1 MIALLV
7 VLAVSGTAAAT
18 PGQDLD
24 KGRDAYRN
32 QDWDSA
38 FKTLNALLYPS
49 IELARQEDVWEAY
62 VLLGAAAYQLGN
74 RPRAVDEFQK
84 ALGIDAERTITTNT
98 HRAEVVQLFEDTK
111 EKFKERLILESERK
125 RQAEQKK
132 RIQDYLDTIGVY
144 ETNSF
149 GVNFIPFGVGQFQ
162 NKQPRKGYLF
172 LGGQVLTGGTS
183 LVTFIYLAG
192 KYGLSSSQVPLQDGP
207 RVRRLQ
213 QLEIGAGVGFFA
225 IYAWSVVDAM
235 INYKATRLVK
245 GDDSLIPPDLID
257 GSTPLSP
264 KPRPK
269 KTSLRGAKQR
279 SVLDQLR
286 LGPIFTPTGVGVGL
300 GWEND

>member
-1 MIALLV
+1 MRVVAAI
-7 VLAVSGTAAAT
+7 VLALVTIARTAYAT

-38 FKTLNALLYPS
+38 YKTLNSLLYPS

-62 VLLGAAAYQLGN
+62 VLLGAAAYLLGN
-74 RPRAVDEFQK
+74 RPRAIDEFQK
-84 ALGIDAERTITTNT
+84 ALRIDADRTITTNT
-98 HRAEVVQLFEDTK
+98 HKADVVQLFEDTK
-111 EKFKERLILESERK
+111 DKFKERLAIEADR
-125 RQAEQKK
+125 RRAAEEKQ

-172 LGGQVLTGGTS
+172 LGGQVITGGTS

-192 KYGLSSSQVPLQDGP
+192 KYGLSSSQVPLLDGP
-207 RVRRLQ
+207 RVRQLQ
-213 QLEIGAGVGFFA
+213 QLEIGTGIAFFA
-225 IYAWSVVDAM
+225 LYGWGVVDAM
-235 INYKATRLVK
+235 INYKSSRLVK
-245 GDDSLIPPDLID
+245 GDDSLVPPGLLDP
-257 GSTPLSP
+257 SQPVP
-264 KPRPK
+264 KKPPPK
-269 KTSLRGAKQR
+269 KTSFRDRLRI
-279 SVLDQLR
+279 
-286 LGPIFTPTGVGVGL
+286 GPMITPTGAGIGL

>member
-1 MIALLV
+1 MRVVAILLALV
-7 VLAVSGTAAAT
+7 VVTSTASAT
-18 PGQDLD
+18 PGQDLNR
-24 KGRDAYRN
+24 GRDAYRN

-38 FKTLNALLYPS
+38 YKTLNSLLYPN

-62 VLLGAAAYQLGN
+62 VLLGASAYLLGN

-84 ALGIDAERTITTNT
+84 ALRIDAERTITTNT
-98 HRAEVVQLFEDTK
+98 HKAEVVQLYEDTK
-111 EKFKERLILESERK
+111 DKFKERLAREADR
-125 RQAEQKK
+125 RRAAEEKK

-192 KYGLSSSQVPLQDGP
+192 KYGLSSSQVPLLDGP
-207 RVRRLQ
+207 RVRQLQ
-213 QLEIGAGVGFFA
+213 QLEIGTGIAFFA
-225 IYAWSVVDAM
+225 LYGWG
-235 INYKATRLVK
+235 VK
-245 GDDSLIPPDLID
+245 GDDSLVPPGLLDEP
-257 GSTPLSP
+257 SQPARK
-264 KPRPK
+264 KPPPPK
-269 KTSLRGAKQR
+269 KTSLRDR
-279 SVLDQLR
+279 LR
-286 LGPIFTPTGVGVGL
+286 IGPMITPTGAGIGL